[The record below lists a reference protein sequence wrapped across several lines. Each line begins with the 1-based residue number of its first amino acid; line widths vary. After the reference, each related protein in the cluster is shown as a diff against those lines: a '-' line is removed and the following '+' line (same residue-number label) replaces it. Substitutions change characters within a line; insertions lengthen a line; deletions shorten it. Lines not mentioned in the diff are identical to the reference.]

1 MAELVKKISGTI
13 CLYGAGTIAQCIG
26 EALLKSGVIKK
37 SRIWGVARSSK
48 TAQTAARQLGIP
60 IVRGDFGKRLR
71 LSRTVILA
79 VKPAQVKAALRQLV
93 ENGLL
98 SKTLVISVAT
108 GVSLQSIQDEL
119 PDNTPVVRVVTNT
132 PIRIREG
139 MSALC
144 YGAYVTKSNR
154 RTAEGIFSMV
164 GRCIA
169 IEERHCEIM
178 TALAGSGPAYFY
190 TLMEAL
196 ADGALKLGLPRKLAF
211 EAVSQTMLGAAAT
224 VLSSGRHP
232 AILRDEVTTPG
243 GCTIGALLVMEEGK
257 VRATLARAV
266 VEATNIARRLGR

>member
-1 MAELVKKISGTI
+1 MGEVVKISGAI

-26 EALLKSGVIKK
+26 EALLKSGVVKT
-37 SRIWGVARSSK
+37 SQIWGVARSSK
-48 TAQTAARQLGIP
+48 TAQAAASRLGIP
-60 IVRGDFGKRLR
+60 IVRDDFEKRLR

-79 VKPAQVKAALRQLV
+79 VKPSQVKAALRQLV
-93 ENGLL
+93 ENGLS

-108 GVSLQSIQDEL
+108 GVSLQAIQDEL
-119 PDNTPVVRVVTNT
+119 PTSTPVVRVVTNT

-144 YGAYVTKSNR
+144 FGAYVSKSNR
-154 RTAEGIFSMV
+154 RTAERIFSTV
-164 GRCIA
+164 GRCLT
-169 IEERHCEIM
+169 IEERHCEVL

-196 ADGALKLGLPRKLAF
+196 ADGALKLGLPRAVAF
-211 EAVSQTMLGAAAT
+211 EAIAQTMLGAAAT
-224 VLSSGRHP
+224 VLSSGMHP

-266 VEATNIARRLGR
+266 VEATNIARKLGK